1 MTGAQIS
8 EAEVAQQTCFI
19 IFRTMTTNGI
29 YYLIEVSDLS
39 ETTLMFRRTPKRAK
53 PHCLITSRPTA
64 GPPLHLI
71 RVEESVEQGALVI
84 TTSAQIAQ
92 KPTSPNEPA
101 SSFFAPGG
109 RSYIVP
115 VFRRTR
121 DGKHSGAPGAP
132 VTVAQAPRPPPA
144 PHPNGILSGGKRRQK
159 VCIVLVVSRHTRSLQ
174 VLKSPN
180 DTASSSFIPRP
191 CLKVPTHSSSC
202 SSFDIFTMGLIDTL
216 GFCISVFGLVIY
228 LRCLLPHNII
238 PTISSMLTDAEQ
250 SLALATTIG
259 AVPEMSDY
267 KTWLAVRRAYELYSL
282 ASQIVVMDLFLLGTP
297 QTVVTPPSSVTA
309 DDTPAGITDPTPPV
323 PVTMN

>member
-1 MTGAQIS
+1 MNLLHHFLPPC
-8 EAEVAQQTCFI
+8 V
-19 IFRTMTTNGI
+19 
-29 YYLIEVSDLS
+29 
-39 ETTLMFRRTPKRAK
+39 
-53 PHCLITSRPTA
+53 A
-64 GPPLHLI
+64 GPPLTI
-71 RVEESVEQGALVI
+71 SRQ
-84 TTSAQIAQ
+84 
-92 KPTSPNEPA
+92 
-101 SSFFAPGG
+101 GG

-267 KTWLAVRRAYELYSL
+267 KVGLAVLARQLALIRIESHHSPGLFLQTWLAVRRAYELYSL
-282 ASQIVVMDLFLLGTP
+282 ASQIVSVRREVEVVMDLFLLGTP

-309 DDTPAGITDPTPPV
+309 DDTPAGVTDPTPPV
-323 PVTMN
+323 PVTM